1 MTDQFHPIL
10 RFTGGSQAGAMTVLL
25 SDPITVDAAG
35 ASVPTADPT
44 GVMRCERSATGWRA
58 LPLGKAVVLL
68 DATPLPAEGVV
79 LTAGWL
85 VGGSGHAGPGPLPA
99 EGVVLTAGACL
110 TCGEM
115 ALEFD
120 LVMSTDADTRLVVLE
135 GHAAGAEFV
144 ITGERGI
151 IGRAGCAAPIGDD
164 AAAVEH
170 ARLSLDDGAWHLE
183 PAEARCLTFLNG
195 VRVKAAVRVKTGD
208 RIRCGQSLLEF
219 IDGRIDSLA
228 GQSVDQWML
237 ATRIGSGT
245 MGVVFRARD
254 AHGAA
259 AAVKVLDPGLARDGG
274 AVARFINAGR
284 AQARVNHRHVLRT
297 IAVTSTNGLPVV
309 VMDWAA
315 GGSLA
320 ERLASRG
327 RIDVAAALA
336 LARDAV
342 MGLQAGIQARQA
354 HQGLRPS
361 NLLLDGEGRW
371 LVADLGLCA
380 PYDPITPSVGADPRY
395 CAPEEVA
402 GSASDE
408 ISNQFSLGLVLH
420 HCLGGTP
427 PFGGRTRE
435 ELARAR
441 IENSL
446 PWLRQ
451 LAPATP
457 AAVEHLVGRLLC
469 HQREDRFPAWAAVL
483 EAIAAAAAGR
493 EVAAPALGSS
503 AMGARAAA
511 GARALATPPSQRS
524 GAPVARPRGT
534 AVPQDEDS
542 GTQAL
547 PLPIATR
554 RASAVTSRSTSRRQR
569 SLAAQLGIPP
579 AAMSGL
585 ALVLGGLLAVI
596 LYSSIQ
602 RRAAERSGAEA
613 AASATEADVAA
624 ATPSRRL
631 ALPAALPPQSSAPAT
646 VAASATADEVAPL
659 DDAAPET
666 PTPTSGPPPLHA
678 KILVSTLV
686 GGAGAQAITE
696 VGSDASGRIYGKGRG
711 FRIVYDPSTWTGEV
725 QGDANTND
733 PSPWQPQP
741 AVPAQPR
748 TITIPGGATVR
759 IGARTV
765 RGVQQWPVVAG
776 TTWTWWDMDPAKAEA
791 LGLTAD
797 CRAQDAW
804 LVPGGMMVQAWAKA
818 ANAVITRDPREPSK
832 PMAVERPSGP
842 ATLFCL
848 VDPIDGTLRQARF
861 IAAPL
866 TLRAVDPWG
875 RTYLPTSIG
884 TGDGSLGMRGRA
896 GVTVLSA
903 DLATVEL
910 NASLGALTA
919 GEAGTEQLAAIAL
932 TRNLLILGG
941 TTAAKKL
948 PVRKAVQQF
957 PGEGQDGFLV
967 VIKLWE

>member
-25 SDPITVDAAG
+25 SDPVTIDAAG
-35 ASVPTADPT
+35 ASVPTAAAS
-44 GVMRCERSATGWRA
+44 GVLRCERSATGWRA
-58 LPLGKAVVLL
+58 LPLGPAVVLL
-68 DATPLPAEGVV
+68 GAN
-79 LTAGWL
+79 
-85 VGGSGHAGPGPLPA
+85 PLPA
-99 EGVVLTAGACL
+99 EGVVLTAGARL

-115 ALEFD
+115 AVEFD
-120 LVMSTDADTRLVVLE
+120 LVMPTDADTRLVALE
-135 GHAAGAEFV
+135 GHATGAEFV
-144 ITGERGI
+144 MSGDGGI
-151 IGRAGCAAPIGDD
+151 IGRAECAAAIGDD
-164 AAAVEH
+164 AAAAEH
-170 ARLSLDDGAWHLE
+170 ARLTLEDGAWHLT
-183 PAEARCLTFLNG
+183 PVEARCLTFLNG

-237 ATRIGSGT
+237 ATRVGAGT

-254 AHGAA
+254 AQGAA

-274 AVARFINAGR
+274 AVARFTNAGR

-297 IAVTSTNGLPVV
+297 IAVTSANGLPAV

-327 RIDVAAALA
+327 RMDVATALS
-336 LARDAV
+336 LARDAAL
-342 MGLQAGIQARQA
+342 GLQAGIQARQA
-354 HQGLRPS
+354 HQGLRPC
-361 NLLLDGEGRW
+361 NLLLDAEGRW

-402 GSASDE
+402 GTASDE
-408 ISNQFSLGLVLH
+408 LSNQFSLGLVLH

-441 IENSL
+441 IETSL

-469 HQREDRFPAWAAVL
+469 HQRDDRFPSWAAVL
-483 EAIAAAAAGR
+483 EAILAAAAGR
-493 EVAAPALGSS
+493 EVTAPALGSS

-511 GARALATPPSQRS
+511 GARALATPPSQRL

-534 AVPQDEDS
+534 VPPEDDS
-542 GTQAL
+542 GTQ
-547 PLPIATR
+547 PLPVPLANR
-554 RASAVTSRSTSRRQR
+554 RSSAVTSRSTSRRHR
-569 SLAAQLGIPP
+569 GLAAQLGIPP
-579 AAMSGL
+579 AALSGL
-585 ALVLGGLLAVI
+585 ALVVAGLLAVI
-596 LYSSIQ
+596 LYTSMP
-602 RRAAERSGAEA
+602 RRAAERTGAEA
-613 AASATEADVAA
+613 ATNGNEPTTMAA
-624 ATPSRRL
+624 VPPRRL
-631 ALPAALPPQSSAPAT
+631 ALPAPLHPPLALPAS
-646 VAASATADEVAPL
+646 VAASATADEVVAL
-659 DDAAPET
+659 DDPAPEIHA
-666 PTPTSGPPPLHA
+666 PTTGPPPVRA

-686 GGAGAQAITE
+686 GGPGAQAITE
-696 VGSDASGRIYGKGRG
+696 VGSDATGRIYGKGRG
-711 FRIVYDPSTWTGEV
+711 FRLVYDPATWTGEV
-725 QGDANTND
+725 QGDTNTND

-741 AVPAQPR
+741 AVAAQPR
-748 TITIPGGATVR
+748 TIALSGGATVR

-776 TTWTWWDMDPAKAEA
+776 PTWSWWDMDPAKAEA

-804 LVPGGMMVQAWAKA
+804 LVPGGLMVQAWAKA
-818 ANAVITRDPREPSK
+818 ANAVITRDPRNPSK
-832 PMAVERPSGP
+832 PMAGERPSGP

-848 VDPIDGTLRQARF
+848 ADPADGTLKHARF

-866 TLRAVDPWG
+866 TQWAVDPWG
-875 RTYLPTSIG
+875 RTYLPTSVG
-884 TGDGSLGMRGRA
+884 KGDGSLGMRGRA

-910 NASLGALTA
+910 NASLGALGA
-919 GEAGTEQLAAIAL
+919 GDAGIEQLAAIHL

-948 PVRKAVQQF
+948 PVRKAVQQY

-967 VIKLWE
+967 VIQLWE